1 MGTERNKED
10 LQWVQEVLHGDTHAF
25 SFLVNRHKD
34 FVFTLTYNLLKQRE
48 EAEEAAQDSF
58 LKAFHALSRFRQDA
72 KFSTW
77 LYRIVYNECITRLRK
92 RKVRLP
98 LTGDL
103 DEQRVGEK
111 PDVEEFG
118 WRQREEKYQNLHRAI
133 LKLSESDRSVVM
145 LYYFEK
151 LPVEEISV
159 ITTLSIAN
167 VKTKLFRARKKL
179 YGQLM
184 HLRGEENSRKG
195 ENRL

>member
-1 MGTERNKED
+1 MGKERNRED
-10 LQWVQEVLHGDTHAF
+10 LQWIQAVLKGETQAF
-25 SFLVNRHKD
+25 VHLVDQYKD
-34 FVFTLTYNLLKQRE
+34 FVYTLAFNLLKQRE
-48 EAEEAAQDSF
+48 EAEEAAQDTF
-58 LKAFHALSRFRQDA
+58 MKAFHALPRFRQDA

-92 RKVRLP
+92 QKVRLP

-103 DEQRVGEK
+103 DEQRVGEN
-111 PDVEEFG
+111 PDAEEFG
-118 WRQREEKYQNLHRAI
+118 WREREEQYRKLHRAI
-133 LKLSESDRSVVM
+133 RKLSESDRAVVI

-151 LPVEEISV
+151 LPMEEISS
-159 ITTLSIAN
+159 ITTLSITN

-184 HLRGEENSRKG
+184 CLTGGAVSRKG